1 MQEKD
6 PLVLCNRR
14 NGQDH
19 VPSIQTT
26 CILGK
31 AFQNDELEIL
41 ERYKKSTISPLACV
55 NTSPNEVESP

>member
-41 ERYKKSTISPLACV
+41 ERYENQPYQIGRAHV
-55 NTSPNEVESP
+55 